1 MKEVELIGLQFTKEF
16 VEENSEV
23 YYYSYE
29 STMGLTLITIQCSDE
44 LSNDDWKV
52 CIFAYENLHTYS
64 TFAQV
69 EALIDALNNVDKH

>member
-29 STMGLTLITIQCSDE
+29 STMRLTLITTQCSDE

-52 CIFAYENLHTYS
+52 CIFDFDILHTYS

-69 EALIDALNNVDKH
+69 KALIDALNNVDKH